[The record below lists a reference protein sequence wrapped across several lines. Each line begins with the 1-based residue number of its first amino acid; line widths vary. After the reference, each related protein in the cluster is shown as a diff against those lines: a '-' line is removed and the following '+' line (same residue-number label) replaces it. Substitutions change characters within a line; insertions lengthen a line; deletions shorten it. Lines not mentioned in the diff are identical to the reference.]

1 MKEIKRIHLA
11 GVAYEIEIDAGKALE
26 SYLQSVKK
34 ALGDEE
40 LAGDVLHDVEL
51 RMGELLGEHNVKPG
65 GVIKLKDV
73 DMLIAQLG
81 EPQAFGDGKAEEAT
95 ESAPAQRRL
104 MRDIDHKV
112 FGGVSSGIAAYIG
125 IDAVWIRIL
134 FVLLAASGGFGF
146 FLYIVLWL
154 AMPPATSAADKLMMQ
169 GKPVTV
175 DAIKTAVGERA
186 PSGATDVARRT
197 LRIVLGIVG
206 IGFILTAA
214 IILLAITVSLSM
226 VFARGMDTVV
236 LPQTLP
242 EIVFMASMFAGAI
255 GVISGLMIAGVAS
268 LQAKL
273 SPMSK
278 RTLIAAG
285 IVIAA
290 ATVGAAAT
298 GVPAGDS
305 FASRM
310 KNAYIVQPVD
320 VPVATAS
327 VETLVVDVPS
337 LTSVRYEISDTLRAE
352 VKTFKGR
359 ASNVAL
365 ENQNGTLRL
374 TQTEDNKLDGPF
386 HDTTVTIYGPALKK
400 VQVESGAV
408 VYAANRKQDIN
419 VQMQSSESDMR
430 LEGEY
435 GLLNVAIAED
445 ARLVARDAR
454 VANVALEISGDA
466 EAKFGTIDSLAI
478 KTSEA
483 CGERHSGYGTEL
495 TYVLRAGG
503 KLTVN
508 GNETTASALE
518 ETYCITD

>member
-1 MKEIKRIHLA
+1 MKDIKRIHLA

-51 RMGELLGEHNVKPG
+51 RMGELLGEHDVKPG

-81 EPQAFGDGKAEEAT
+81 EPQAFGDGKTEEAA
-95 ESAPAQRRL
+95 ESTSVQRRL

-125 IDAVWIRIL
+125 MDAVWIRIL

-146 FLYIVLWL
+146 FLYVVLWL
-154 AMPPATSAADKLMMQ
+154 AMPPATSGADKLMMQ

-175 DAIKTAVGERA
+175 DAIKTAVGERT
-186 PSGATDVARRT
+186 PSGSTNVARRT

-214 IILLAITVSLSM
+214 IILLAITVGLSA
-226 VFARGMDTVV
+226 VFTRGLDEVV
-236 LPQTLP
+236 FPQTIH
-242 EIVFMASMFAGAI
+242 EIIFMTGMFAGAV
-255 GVISGLMIAGVAS
+255 GVICGLMIAGVAS

-285 IVIAA
+285 IIVAA
-290 ATVGAAAT
+290 AAIGVAAT
-298 GVPAGDS
+298 SVPASDS
-305 FASRM
+305 YSNRM
-310 KNAYIVQPVD
+310 ENAYIVQPVD
-320 VPVATAS
+320 VPVATVS

-365 ENQNGTLRL
+365 QNQNGTLRL
-374 TQTEDNKLDGPF
+374 TQTEDDKLDGPF

-408 VYAANRKQDIN
+408 VYAANRKQDLNI
-419 VQMQSSESDMR
+419 QMQSSESDMR

-435 GLLNVAIAED
+435 GTLNAAVAED
-445 ARLVARDAR
+445 ARLIAGDAR
-454 VANVALEISGDA
+454 IAQVALEISSDA
-466 EAKFGTIDSLAI
+466 EVKFGTIDSLAI

-508 GNETTASALE
+508 GSETTASALE
-518 ETYCITD
+518 EKYCIMR